1 MSGTSLSSVAI
12 RRKRVLAP
20 LYHHLLHRR
29 GNQVIKDPTVI
40 SNSKEFHS
48 HSIST
53 KRKALLLISNIK
65 NETNKK
71 PDIHDNKIISY
82 QQHRYSST
90 EKRIEKHH
98 HYNDLLIKIRK
109 SLEESNKKKIYK
121 VLKENESIQNKRMEK
136 GELTTVFISNSNNST
151 TSQNQINTTNSAS
164 LSQSSKSSY
173 GTVIFIRHGETD
185 FNSYNI
191 FTGWY
196 DVDLNTRGIQ
206 ECQQAGYYLSA
217 KGISFD
223 IAFTS
228 VLKRAT
234 KSLWHILDALDQ
246 TYIPIR
252 QSWQLNERHYGALQG
267 LSKTQTELEMGP
279 ITREYRSSWTLP
291 PPAMESSH
299 PHYNA
304 IYNAKRYKLIREN
317 PGIPCGESLQMT
329 SERVS
334 DFWFREILPHA
345 MVGKTVLVVGHKNS
359 LRSLFKIID
368 DISEEEIRDIKIPN
382 GVPIKYCFD
391 STGKIVENEQ
401 DNNVL
406 FDDNIRGLKARFL
419 DDVLEDVL
427 IEEDHYYR

>member
-1 MSGTSLSSVAI
+1 MFRISFWPIKSRIERISAPVYRNLLYTGGTLVKTYSIEILSPE
-12 RRKRVLAP
+12 K
-20 LYHHLLHRR
+20 LYSCL
-29 GNQVIKDPTVI
+29 I
-40 SNSKEFHS
+40 SKELEFPHL
-48 HSIST
+48 T
-53 KRKALLLISNIK
+53 SNYK
-65 NETNKK
+65 YQHRNKHI
-71 PDIHDNKIISY
+71 PRIYNKVIY
-82 QQHRYSST
+82 QNHRYSSSK
-90 EKRIEKHH
+90 KRLKRH

-109 SLEESNKKKIYK
+109 SMEESNEKKKK
-121 VLKENESIQNKRMEK
+121 KNSLGKESMHNINMMKNESKTLFDSDYNHKTSIQNQTE
-136 GELTTVFISNSNNST
+136 TANISSVE
-151 TSQNQINTTNSAS
+151 
-164 LSQSSKSSY
+164 QSSKPSY

-291 PPAMESSH
+291 PPSMESSH
-299 PHYNA
+299 PHYNN
-304 IYNAKRYKLIREN
+304 IYGAKQYASIREN
-317 PGIPCGESLQMT
+317 PGIPYGESLKMT

-334 DFWFREILPHA
+334 EFWFEDILPHA
-345 MVGKTVLVVGHKNS
+345 MEGKTVLVVGHKNS

-368 DISEEEIRDIKIPN
+368 NISEDEIRDVKIPN

-391 STGKIVENEQ
+391 TRGNIVEDDQE
-401 DNNVL
+401 NNVF
-406 FDDNIRGLKARFL
+406 FDDNIQGLKARFL

-427 IEEDHYYR
+427 IEEDSYYR